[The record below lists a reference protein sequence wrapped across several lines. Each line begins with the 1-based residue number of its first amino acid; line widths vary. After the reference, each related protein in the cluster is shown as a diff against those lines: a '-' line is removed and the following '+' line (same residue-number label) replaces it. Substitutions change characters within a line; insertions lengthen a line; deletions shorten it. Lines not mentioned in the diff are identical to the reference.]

1 MEFHSCDFIGN
12 IRYEQGGIISIF
24 TDARVLYILGGGCLC
39 YRDID
44 NLDILLRL
52 FFVHFCVFDLVN
64 NIQALDS
71 SSKNR
76 VLVVK
81 PRLLNIS
88 FDA

>member
-1 MEFHSCDFIGN
+1 MSKGVSFQYL
-12 IRYEQGGIISIF
+12 RM
-24 TDARVLYILGGGCLC
+24 LGFYTFSGGCLC